1 MRGTFERHEVVLMLG
16 PTNTGKTFR
25 AIERML
31 EHDSAMIGLPLRL
44 LAREVYDRMVQRAG
58 EDAVALITGEEKR
71 VPRAPRYWVATVE
84 AMPADREVDFL
95 VVDEIQLCGHPERG
109 HVFTERLLHA
119 RGRKETWF
127 LGSHAAE
134 SLLRE
139 LVPAARVESHP
150 RLSSLRF
157 AGAERL
163 GRLPKRCALVAF
175 SMNEVYRLAERV
187 RSTHGGAAVV
197 MGALSPRTRNA
208 QVALFES
215 GEVDHLV
222 ATDAIGMGLN
232 LDVHHVAFSALSKF
246 DGREERE
253 LEPNELAQIAGR
265 AGRYLRDG
273 TFGTLAPRELPHKL
287 AQSIEA
293 HVLPPVRRAYYRN
306 ARLDFAS
313 IDALLHSL
321 GEAPRQR
328 GLTAYREAL
337 DQRVL
342 ERLASLPE
350 LRGLSSRDVRLLWD
364 VAQTPDYRKLLFESH
379 VELVKRLF
387 LLLREGALRDE
398 EMERSVKHLRQV
410 EGDESVLV
418 DRIAD
423 TRTWTYVSHHAGWVA
438 NAAHWQEQT
447 RALEDQLSEQLHQRL
462 VSRFIDATKK
472 KKKLRPINSF
482 ASLAALLDQ
491 EPELVDPTY
500 EGDLALRADGSI
512 LCGGE
517 HIAQL
522 SKGANI
528 LRPNLKWIA
537 PQNARTALEE
547 RVQLYLSQL
556 PNFISTSLVALES
569 VPALRGIHYGLA
581 HGLGTVRTADDEVL
595 ELKHDARTLL
605 ARAGIVWGRVSLY
618 DPASLREEALRDR
631 AVLSRLWFETDAQL
645 PNLIGRAQTTHDRF
659 LWASGYAPVGTFVV
673 RVDVLE
679 EGLIPAVEGTIQ
691 PKQVRDALGLDAA
704 QFDLALRETRAL
716 LDAVMYPR
724 GA

>member
-1 MRGTFERHEVVLMLG
+1 VSGTFDRHEIVLMLG

-44 LAREVYDRMVQRAG
+44 LAREVYDRIVLRVG

-84 AMPADREVDFL
+84 AMPTDREVDFL
-95 VVDEIQLCGHPERG
+95 AVDEIQLCGHPERG

-134 SLLRE
+134 ALLRE
-139 LVPAARVESHP
+139 IVPAARVESHP

-273 TFGTLAPRELPHKL
+273 TFGTLAPRELPHRL

-293 HVLPPVRRAYYRN
+293 HVLPPVKRAYYRN
-306 ARLDFAS
+306 AQLEFES
-313 IDALLHSL
+313 IEALLDSL
-321 GEAPRQR
+321 NVAPRQR

-337 DQRVL
+337 DQRVVQT
-342 ERLASLPE
+342 LATLPE
-350 LRGLSSRDVRLLWD
+350 LRGLSGKDVRLLWD

-387 LLLREGALRDE
+387 LLLREGALSNE
-398 EMERSVKHLRQV
+398 EMERSVKHLRAV

-447 RALEDQLSEQLHQRL
+447 RALEDHLSEQLHLRL
-462 VSRFIDATKK
+462 VSRFIDASRK

-491 EPELVDPTY
+491 DTVAQEPSYDGKIELRNDA
-500 EGDLALRADGSI
+500 AL

-517 HIAQL
+517 HVAQL
-522 SKGANI
+522 CKGANI
-528 LRPNLKWIA
+528 LKPNLKWLVTDA
-537 PQNARTALEE
+537 TRAALEE
-547 RVQLYLSQL
+547 RAQRFLVDLS
-556 PNFISTSLVALES
+556 SLIMMGLGALEPE
-569 VPALRGIHYGLA
+569 PALRGILYGLGQ
-581 HGLGTVRTADDEVL
+581 GLGSVRIVEDEVL
-595 ELKHDARTLL
+595 DLDAAARALL
-605 ARAGIVWGRVSLY
+605 ARAGIVWGRVALY
-618 DPASLREEALRDR
+618 DPSSLREEALSLRL
-631 AVLSRLWFETDAQL
+631 ALARLWFDTDTAL
-645 PNLIGRAQTTHDRF
+645 PNMLGRVQSTNEKF
-659 LWASGYAPVGTFVV
+659 LWASGYVRLGPLVA

-679 EGLIPAVEGTIQ
+679 EGLIPVADGAVL
-691 PKQVRDALGLDAA
+691 PKRVREALGVSAGE
-704 QFDLALRETRAL
+704 FELALRETKML
-716 LDAVMYPR
+716 L
-724 GA
+724 G